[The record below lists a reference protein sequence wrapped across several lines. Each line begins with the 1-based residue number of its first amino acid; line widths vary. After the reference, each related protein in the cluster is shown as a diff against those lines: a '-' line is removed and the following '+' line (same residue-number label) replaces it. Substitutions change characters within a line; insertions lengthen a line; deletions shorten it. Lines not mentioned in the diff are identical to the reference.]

1 MMPVEDFV
9 VHNNLLIFMMVTL
22 PFPLKKISRNSVGY
36 LPRQLPFLFF
46 CFFFPQIYDIF
57 LMEWIFSI
65 EIEFLFFF
73 FLIERINVNSAL
85 TE

>member
-36 LPRQLPFLFF
+36 LPRQLPFFF
-46 CFFFPQIYDIF
+46 FFFPQIYDIF
-57 LMEWIFSI
+57 LMEWTFSI
-65 EIEFLFFF
+65 EIECLFF

>member
-36 LPRQLPFLFF
+36 LPRQLPF
-46 CFFFPQIYDIF
+46 FFFFFFSPDI
-57 LMEWIFSI
+57 WYIFNGMNFFQSK
-65 EIEFLFFF
+65 LSVFFF